1 MIERGGKMAVGLR
14 LFLSFLFFF
23 FFQFDGDAFGSEREL
38 AIYSRRKKSV
48 SDIFHGEEDNAKRSR
63 ETCQKEL

>member
-1 MIERGGKMAVGLR
+1 MAKWRSVR
-14 LFLSFLFFF
+14 AFPFFPFFF
-23 FFQFDGDAFGSEREL
+23 PFFFLIRCVGSSEREL